1 MCVCVRG
8 RVFLYTRR
16 MCLILLPH
24 KLRGKI
30 ESGRAKYAHGQ
41 GYDENTEETQ
51 NATRIE
57 VFLRQE
63 MKVELAEP
71 TAESS

>member
-1 MCVCVRG
+1 
-8 RVFLYTRR
+8 
-16 MCLILLPH
+16 MCLILLLH
-24 KLRGKI
+24 KVRGKI
-30 ESGRAKYAHGQ
+30 EFGGAKCAHGQ
-41 GYDENTEETQ
+41 RYDGNTERTQ

-63 MKVELAEP
+63 RKVELAEP